1 MRLTFAV
8 LLLSASTALAQTQ
21 SVTFTATGTT
31 IQGNEIVVSK
41 ADCANDRQVT
51 WTRTTATLCDTLYL
65 WLSADT
71 CSAEPG
77 ATSVTLREI
86 SKSDTV
92 TTGTIS
98 LNMSDALVKA
108 GTTCEAQ
115 TENKTFKLCASVRP
129 FNSTNSSCETTAT
142 SIGTPAISFILDPKP
157 PNAPELPGVTG
168 LDSALSV
175 SVTAPSDSSLLRVE
189 VVELVAGEGDAGTET
204 AGDVVASKE
213 QTTDN
218 TVFRMEGLENEK
230 KYGVR
235 AFALDKAGNQ
245 SGASPLATGSPI
257 PSNGFYAAY
266 RQAGGEETG
275 GCGAGGGGLAL
286 GAVVA
291 ALGFWMTSRRKLS

>member
-8 LLLSASTALAQTQ
+8 FLLFASTALGQTQ
-21 SVTFTATGTT
+21 TVTFSATGTV

-41 ADCANDRQVT
+41 ADCSNVRQVT
-51 WTRTTATLCDTLYL
+51 WTRTTAVLCDTLYL

-77 ATSVTLREI
+77 ASSVTLDEV
-86 SKSDTV
+86 SKSETQ
-92 TTGTIS
+92 TTGT
-98 LNMSDALVKA
+98 LDLRMSDALSKA

-129 FNSTNSSCETTAT
+129 FNSTQTSCETTAT
-142 SIGTPAISFILDPKP
+142 SIGTPSISFILDPKP

-168 LDSALSV
+168 VDGALSV
-175 SVTAPSDSSLLRVE
+175 SVTVPSDTSLMRVE
-189 VVELVAGEGDAGTET
+189 VVELVAGDGDAGTET

-213 QTTDN
+213 QTSDN
-218 TVFRMEGLENEK
+218 TVFRMEDLENGK
-230 KYGVR
+230 LYGVR

-245 SGASPLATGSPI
+245 SVASPLATGTPI
-257 PSNGFYAAY
+257 PSNGFFAAY
-266 RQAGGEETG
+266 HGAGGAETG

>member
-8 LLLSASTALAQTQ
+8 FLLFASTALGQTQ
-21 SVTFTATGTT
+21 TVTFTATGTT
-31 IQGNEIVVSK
+31 IQGGEIVVSQ
-41 ADCANDRQVT
+41 ANCSSVRQVT
-51 WTRTTATLCDTLYL
+51 WTRTTANLCDTLYL

-77 ATSVTLREI
+77 ASSVTLDSIAKTE
-86 SKSDTV
+86 TQ
-92 TTGTIS
+92 TTGV
-98 LNMSDALVKA
+98 LDLKMSDALSKA
-108 GTTCEAQ
+108 GTSCEAQ

-129 FNSTNSSCETTAT
+129 FNSTGSLCETTAT
-142 SIGTPAISFILDPKP
+142 SIGTPSISFILDPKA

-168 LDSALSV
+168 LDGALSV
-175 SVTAPSDSSLLRVE
+175 SVTSPSDSSLLKVE
-189 VVELVAGEGDAGTET
+189 VVELVAGDGDGGAET
-204 AGDVVASKE
+204 AGEVVVSKE

-266 RQAGGEETG
+266 RAAGGEETG

-291 ALGFWMTSRRKLS
+291 ALGFWVTSRRKLS